1 MRKAGAGAGGYT
13 LCNVFVF
20 NNMLEELSQTSLGR
34 SVLSPVDMHQLFSF
48 QALCSHTPPF
58 LAQGKLLGCFHSRSI
73 WSTLNGPE
81 SISGDG
87 PLSDTSDVAGA
98 HNLAPPEV
106 NLRSVCLCKIG
117 FYGGM

>member
-1 MRKAGAGAGGYT
+1 MCLERWGGGYT

-34 SVLSPVDMHQLFSF
+34 GVLSPVDMHQLFSF
-48 QALCSHTPPF
+48 QALCSHPPPL
-58 LAQGKLLGCFHSRSI
+58 LAQRKLLGRFHSRSI
-73 WSTLNGPE
+73 WSLNGPQ

-106 NLRSVCLCKIG
+106 NFGSVCLCKKG